1 MKKTLIASAVAAAT
15 FSGAALAQE
24 SNLPTVYG
32 NIQYV
37 VKHTNVDGGG
47 SSVEHA
53 DNGSTLGVTHD
64 HEIAPGVT
72 GFFKVELEGN
82 ADDKANSEGLSK
94 LDEAYIG
101 VKGDNFGKVW

>member
-37 VKHTNVDGGG
+37 VHYDDVKGGDNG
-47 SSVEHA
+47 LEHA
-53 DNGSTLGVTHD
+53 DNGST
-64 HEIAPGVT
+64 PGC
-72 GFFKVELEGN
+72 
-82 ADDKANSEGLSK
+82 
-94 LDEAYIG
+94 
-101 VKGDNFGKVW
+101 